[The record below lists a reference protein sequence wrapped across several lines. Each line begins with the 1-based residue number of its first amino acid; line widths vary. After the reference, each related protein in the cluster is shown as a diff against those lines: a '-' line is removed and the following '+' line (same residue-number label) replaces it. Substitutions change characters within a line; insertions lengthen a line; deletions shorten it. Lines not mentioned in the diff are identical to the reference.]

1 MAIGIAVVRAGT
13 MKCRHNV
20 KWGKMIRL
28 AIERERRLLLRRLSH
43 GVLGG
48 GEPCKITDAFG
59 CLRGRDLQRQL
70 TNNRRGQPPDP
81 LMLKAAQI
89 NTMLAML
96 ALEFQ

>member
-20 KWGKMIRL
+20 KWGKMIRI

-43 GVLGG
+43 GVLG

-70 TNNRRGQPPDP
+70 TNNCRGQPPHP

-89 NTMLAML
+89 NAMLAML